1 MFKKTS
7 IGISFSDEAIHFVK
21 LSKKLFGRFVLLDYG
36 EKKLSERAIQYGI
49 VKDQEELQRVLQ
61 LLKQEKKI
69 KSAFVS
75 LPEEKENLSFDYL
88 NDYKEVLK
96 NARIR
101 IKNFEAEGE
110 AERRAVIKNKDV
122 DAYMIVNIE
131 KFHTGVFIVADEKVV
146 FSSTINIGGETI
158 YKITEESDIGLI
170 RNIVI
175 KEVSSATLSGISIL
189 KEEINRHLLRW
200 HTRIGEKDP
209 KRPLIKKI
217 ILTGSDVYLQGVDE
231 YLSVTLKIIVEYGNV
246 WTNIFN
252 PREVIPSLSFK
263 ESLSFASAIG
273 TALKRFE

>member
-7 IGISFSDEAIHFVK
+7 IGISFSDEVIHFVK
-21 LSKKLFGRFVLLDYG
+21 ISKKLFGRFNLDDYG
-36 EKKLSERAIQYGI
+36 EKKLSQNAIQYGI
-49 VKDQEELQRVLQ
+49 IKDQEEIQRILQ
-61 LLKQEKKI
+61 LLKQEKRI
-69 KSAFVS
+69 NSAYIS

-96 NARIR
+96 NVRIGV
-101 IKNFEAEGE
+101 KSFEAEGE
-110 AERRAVIKNKDV
+110 AKRRAVIKKGDK

-146 FSSTINIGGETI
+146 FSSTIDVGGETI
-158 YKITEESDIGLI
+158 YKITEESDIGLTQD
-170 RNIVI
+170 IVI
-175 KEVSSATLSGISIL
+175 KQVSSATLGGISIL

-217 ILTGSDVYLQGVDE
+217 ILTGSDAYLQGVDE
-231 YLSVTLKIIVEYGNV
+231 YLSVTLKIVVEYGNV

-252 PREVIPSLSFK
+252 TREVIPSLSFK
-263 ESLSFASAIG
+263 ESLSFASSIG